1 MNKMPQYMNYAQ
13 TMEYLGI
20 HSYKTLYKFIREGLK
35 VSYVAGTKRIKKTDV
50 DDFMK
55 KHAANPLPYDY
66 DGFYD

>member
-1 MNKMPQYMNYAQ
+1 MNYAQ

-35 VSYVAGTKRIKKTDV
+35 VSNVAGTKRIKKTDV

-55 KHAANPLPYDY
+55 KHAANP
-66 DGFYD
+66 